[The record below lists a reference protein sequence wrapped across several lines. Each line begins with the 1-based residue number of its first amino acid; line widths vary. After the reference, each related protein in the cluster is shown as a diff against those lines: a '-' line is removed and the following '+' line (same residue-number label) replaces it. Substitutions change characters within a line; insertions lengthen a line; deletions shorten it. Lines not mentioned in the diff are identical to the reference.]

1 MTASDHLRDTR
12 DPASG
17 SRAIRDNES
26 WQRTDLGRGGRAT
39 GRQYYED
46 RGVRPV
52 EDNRVERVAT
62 PGNAGR
68 TLTRFGIGIAVAGA
82 AGWLWMI
89 LAFLSA
95 VGGGTLPDNALGT
108 RVVGISLLSGGFT
121 AILIGVGLAMIG
133 SWLSRA
139 AGRRSERTNWNPFR

>member
-17 SRAIRDNES
+17 SRVIRDNES

-39 GRQYYED
+39 GRQYYDD
-46 RGVRPV
+46 RGVQSV
-52 EDNRVERVAT
+52 TDDRVGRVVT
-62 PGNAGR
+62 PGSAGR

-82 AGWLWMI
+82 AGWLWMT

-95 VGGGTLPDNALGT
+95 VGAGDIPDDAFGT
-108 RVVGISLLSGGFT
+108 RVGGISLLSGGFT
-121 AILIGVGLAMIG
+121 AIVIGVVLALIG
-133 SWLSRA
+133 SWLAKA
-139 AGRRSERTNWNPFR
+139 ARRRSERARWDRLR